1 MTDTELGAVCNVKVG
16 VKKVP
21 LKPATLNYL
30 SDRRVEVAMVSLLCL
45 ITRLWLSV
53 AECGQVCGESV
64 LSVAVINLARVVGG
78 AGASTLQYQEQP
90 PSKYNQTLL
99 GHDLHQRLILV
110 GDCYSLLITVA
121 AVSLIKSLSGSVE
134 CFKFSQASDCQSGV
148 KAAPTY
154 HYPTWRQETFL
165 AHWCPTGPVK
175 NV

>member
-30 SDRRVEVAMVSLLCL
+30 SDSRVEVAMVSKLCL
-45 ITRLWLSV
+45 ITRLWLSL

-90 PSKYNQTLL
+90 PSKYYQTLL
-99 GHDLHQRLILV
+99 GHELHQRLILV
-110 GDCYSLLITVA
+110 GDCYSLFC
-121 AVSLIKSLSGSVE
+121 SCSVTDK
-134 CFKFSQASDCQSGV
+134 KFEWIS
-148 KAAPTY
+148 
-154 HYPTWRQETFL
+154 
-165 AHWCPTGPVK
+165 
-175 NV
+175 